1 MLKLINGAEKT
12 RDDLMSTNIFFR
24 LHSTTQTLTTH
35 AYSHPYEYTSAEEEV
50 LRKEGHSRAGKESS
64 ESCGLRSSKC
74 PACGGSGPSLPPA
87 ALYR

>member
-50 LRKEGHSRAGKESS
+50 LRKEKKLGGGGAVVMRA
-64 ESCGLRSSKC
+64 
-74 PACGGSGPSLPPA
+74 PYHAV
-87 ALYR
+87 